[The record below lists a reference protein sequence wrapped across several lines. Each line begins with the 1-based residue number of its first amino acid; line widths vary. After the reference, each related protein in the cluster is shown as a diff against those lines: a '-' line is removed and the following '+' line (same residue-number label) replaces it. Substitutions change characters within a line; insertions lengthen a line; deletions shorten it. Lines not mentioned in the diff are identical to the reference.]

1 MFAITTAKHLK
12 TLGNK
17 PKQLEIMTNWRL
29 NIYPTVRQ
37 SECCNSAVE
46 WNGNAELCTEC
57 DEVCEVIEY
66 QDDNSDY

>member
-1 MFAITTAKHLK
+1 
-12 TLGNK
+12 
-17 PKQLEIMTNWRL
+17 MTNWRL
-29 NIYPTVRQ
+29 NIYPLVRQ

-46 WNGNAELCTEC
+46 WNGNAEVCTQC